1 MIQTM
6 NQPFSIVRP
15 VGERETNR
23 SDDLEAVRDALAERG
38 LCQRTVTGQ
47 RNAKFKPDL
56 TAGIRIFQRQAGLDP
71 DGLVIPGGPTAMAL
85 AFGSDVPVMSPPME
99 SKQRSKECLKLEAN
113 IADVQRQIRDSQREA
128 DNLQRQ
134 LDRLEPE
141 RDRLRARLDDML
153 GPLGLGFVPSD
164 ENLAGL
170 FRDLDNVPNELQPE
184 AARAAALVDQLIGL
198 VDRIEDLKTRLLGRQ
213 ATLALLSPT
222 IARLLAQLPV
232 VCGV

>member
-1 MIQTM
+1 M
-6 NQPFSIVRP
+6 NQPFSIKRP

-23 SDDLEAVRDALAERG
+23 SDDLEAVRNALTEHG

-56 TAGIRIFQRQAGLDP
+56 TAGIRIFQRQAGLAP
-71 DGLVIPGGPTAMAL
+71 DGLVLPGGPTAIAL
-85 AFGSDVPVMSPPME
+85 ALGGEVQVVSPPME

-113 IADVQRQIRDSQREA
+113 IVDVQRQIRDSQREA

-141 RDRLRARLDDML
+141 RDRLRARLENML

-170 FRDLDNVPNELQPE
+170 FRDLDNVPEEFRLDAQRASEL
-184 AARAAALVDQLIGL
+184 VKKLIGL
-198 VDRIEDLKTRLLGRQ
+198 VDRIKDVETRLLGRR
-213 ATLALLSPT
+213 ATLEVLRVTLAT
-222 IARLLAQLPV
+222 FQAQLPS
-232 VCGV
+232 VCGVLA

>member
-1 MIQTM
+1 M
-6 NQPFSIVRP
+6 NQPFSIERP

-71 DGLVIPGGPTAMAL
+71 DGLVIPGGPTAMGLGLGGEAQVR
-85 AFGSDVPVMSPPME
+85 APAE
-99 SKQRSKECLKLEAN
+99 AKQRSAACRKHERQIE
-113 IADVQRQIRDSQREA
+113 DVQRQIRDSQREA

-141 RDRLRARLDDML
+141 RDGLRARLENLL

-170 FRDLDNVPNELQPE
+170 FRDLDNVPEEFRPE
-184 AARAAALVDQLIGL
+184 AQRASELVKKLIGL
-198 VDRIEDLKTRLLGRQ
+198 ADRINDLSARLLARQ